1 MLGASPREGYHDGE
15 TVLLRN
21 LPAAAQ
27 GFSTVTLTPYDP
39 ALLDQLALRLLD
51 LAGMVRHMAQRSREH
66 GVRQVRLHDK
76 KALEWIARLERWARK
91 SAADLEME
99 IIEVRATRKA
109 MSRRS

>member
-1 MLGASPREGYHDGE
+1 MTFER
-15 TVLLRN
+15 TVLLANGLAN
-21 LPAAAQ
+21 LPPDVQRLLA
-27 GFSTVTLTPYDP
+27 VTLTPYDP

-51 LAGMVRHMAQRSREH
+51 LAGLLRQMAQRSREH

-109 MSRRS
+109 MSRRN